1 MKTNYKKLKS
11 TVQGVAEI
19 KKIFYKS
26 HYGVHSIELKGIH

>member
-19 KKIFYKS
+19 KKYFIKVIMGYI
-26 HYGVHSIELKGIH
+26 V